1 MGLSSEIRFHGVTFF
16 AEGVSHG
23 IGQIRWHWSVVLTS
37 SGFPYFNRCI
47 VPEIAV
53 AKKNLT
59 LDTTVVFLITVR
71 EFCKPVDILA
81 AILG

>member
-47 VPEIAV
+47 VPE
-53 AKKNLT
+53 LCMFR
-59 LDTTVVFLITVR
+59 FLFRVET
-71 EFCKPVDILA
+71 FSFYFYK
-81 AILG
+81 

>member
-1 MGLSSEIRFHGVTFF
+1 MDSAVWDTPIGVKT
-16 AEGVSHG
+16 A
-23 IGQIRWHWSVVLTS
+23 ILNTYGQIV
-37 SGFPYFNRCI
+37 
-47 VPEIAV
+47 V